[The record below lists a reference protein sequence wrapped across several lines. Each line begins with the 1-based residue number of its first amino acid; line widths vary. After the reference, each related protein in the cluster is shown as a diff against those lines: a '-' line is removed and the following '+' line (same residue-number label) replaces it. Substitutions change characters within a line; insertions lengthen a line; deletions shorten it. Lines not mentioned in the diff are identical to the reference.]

1 LLIFSLIVRISGAE
15 ISDERGSK
23 EPVKAMHMNLGV
35 EDLATMA
42 EKTMKRILILGGS
55 FAGLNAAYELKHMLK
70 REDAEITVIARQKE
84 FVFIPSLIW
93 VVPG

>member
-1 LLIFSLIVRISGAE
+1 MTGANT
-15 ISDERGSK
+15 SDERESK

-70 REDAEITVIARQKE
+70 REDAEITVIAR
-84 FVFIPSLIW
+84 
-93 VVPG
+93 